1 MHAFLHILT
10 PNISL
15 RLFCPLCCQMRLSR
29 IVDNTVLCL
38 QQLTVTDRKPGR
50 QLVSH
55 QNSLDLTWQSFQLTQ
70 SAPQT
75 LLDSFV
81 SRRIKLLTVTYV
93 RWWRQ
98 QWNRAKTNQKALT
111 WGRTD
116 QFGNTFLMRLWTLT
130 CDLVLR
136 AWRRHCQDSVKLNQ
150 RALYL
155 DERSFSS
162 EVIVQTHRHRHTHMT
177 DCSTCTIKVIG
188 KKSHCWLTSEPLYGV
203 IMRRLQ
209 LACLFSNSKPP
220 ANANWAEPI
229 P

>member
-1 MHAFLHILT
+1 MRFSIFLLQTSHFVFFVLFVAKCDCLELLIT
-10 PNISL
+10 PYSAYSSW
-15 RLFCPLCCQMRLSR
+15 PS
-29 IVDNTVLCL
+29 
-38 QQLTVTDRKPGR
+38 LTVNRADSFTVY
-50 QLVSH
+50 LVSH

-150 RALYL
+150 RAIYL

-162 EVIVQTHRHRHTHMT
+162 EVIFQTHRHRHTHT
-177 DCSTCTIKVIG
+177 HTWPIALPVPLKWSVKSLTVDSLPSRCTV
-188 KKSHCWLTSEPLYGV
+188 L
-203 IMRRLQ
+203 
-209 LACLFSNSKPP
+209 
-220 ANANWAEPI
+220 
-229 P
+229 